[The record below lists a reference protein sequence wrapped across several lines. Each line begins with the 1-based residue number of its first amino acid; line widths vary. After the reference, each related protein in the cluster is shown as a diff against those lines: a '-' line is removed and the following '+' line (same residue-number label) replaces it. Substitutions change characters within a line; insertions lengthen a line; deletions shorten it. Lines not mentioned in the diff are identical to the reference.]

1 MASNPSRFPVAKSP
15 ARIALGI
22 KSDDWARALQD
33 ATRVDTGPDEGYRTL
48 REICDILHKDERATR
63 RFMVK
68 MHDSNRLMVKHVPR
82 MGIDGRCMAV
92 PAYKLKEG

>member
-1 MASNPSRFPVAKSP
+1 MASNLSRFPIAKSP
-15 ARIALGI
+15 TRIALGI
-22 KSDDWARALQD
+22 TSDDWAKALQD

-48 REICDILHKDERATR
+48 REICDILRKDEKATR

-68 MHDSNRLMVKHVPR
+68 MHDSGRLMVKRVPR
-82 MGIDGRCMAV
+82 MGIDGRRMTV

>member
-1 MASNPSRFPVAKSP
+1 
-15 ARIALGI
+15 
-22 KSDDWARALQD
+22 
-33 ATRVDTGPDEGYRTL
+33 
-48 REICDILHKDERATR
+48 
-63 RFMVK
+63 MVK